1 MGTALDEQNR
11 TGKPLCVD
19 RYSAIQRP
27 YRAAEVIPRE
37 ERPAA
42 PNPESPRILTGKQLP
57 PSDKSPRAE
66 AASKTA
72 AVSNTESVSRT
83 APSDK
88 PENRAIRVSR
98 NSSLV
103 LWLAAVCGVS
113 GGLVSAQSVGALEGV
128 LFTSEGS
135 FLALFL
141 SRLLYGAAFLLAEY
155 LLGFFALGEWL
166 VWLAPLCCGLGTG
179 LSAAAGFGRKG
190 ALLLI
195 PSAAI
200 TLLAVIFGA
209 RCSGEFSAQLLRVVS
224 GSRTGI
230 VLTSEATRGYTL
242 RFFGCLAA
250 VGAAALI
257 EAAVKIS

>member
-42 PNPESPRILTGKQLP
+42 PTPESPRILTGKQLP
-57 PSDKSPRAE
+57 KTDKSPR
-66 AASKTA
+66 
-72 AVSNTESVSRT
+72 TESD
-83 APSDK
+83 PSDK
-88 PENRAIRVSR
+88 PENRAVRVSR

-103 LWLAAVCGVS
+103 LWLAAVCGLS
-113 GGLVSAQSVGALEGV
+113 GGMVAAQSVGMFEGV

-200 TLLAVIFGA
+200 TLVAVIFGA

>member
-1 MGTALDEQNR
+1 MGTALEEQNQV
-11 TGKPLCVD
+11 GKPLCVD
-19 RYSAIQRP
+19 RYSAIRQP

-37 ERPAA
+37 ERPA
-42 PNPESPRILTGKQLP
+42 PPKPETPQILTGKQLP
-57 PSDKSPRAE
+57 TSDKSPRTA
-66 AASKTA
+66 AASTA
-72 AVSNTESVSRT
+72 AA

-88 PENRAIRVSR
+88 PEKKAVRVSR

-103 LWLAAVCGVS
+103 LWLAAVCGIS
-113 GGLVSAQSVGALEGV
+113 GGMVAAQSAGALEGV

-141 SRLLYGAAFLLAEY
+141 SRLLYGAAFLLVEY

-179 LSAAAGFGRKG
+179 ISAAAGFGRKG

-200 TLLAVIFGA
+200 TLFAVVLGA
-209 RCSGEFSAQLLRVVS
+209 RCSGDFSAQLFRVVS

-230 VLTSEATRGYTL
+230 VLTSEAARGYTL

-257 EAAVKIS
+257 EAAVKIA